1 MAIQKRIFQQFHYS
15 SSADVMGAGN
25 THGWG
30 IVSSSRADD
39 EKINEEITNIMVSEY
54 PIVKGKETTE
64 YMVYVPKYQTFIT
77 IGLSNTDSIKN
88 GRDSR
93 FAHIFMLETKA
104 QEQFFNEHPENF
116 IPELFWEYEK
126 DIQNTKYLASKTC
139 EVLSLNLVKLIHEVG
154 FRTQGEL
161 AYFIKQVYSSLF
173 KSAQTLYICNADGS
187 NFREIAKKMS
197 VLLLYL
203 IPPKFYI
210 GKSFAFFADS
220 DIKST
225 SFVFRNFS
233 DSLNQWTIGQHKEL
247 RGEGYEDAFY
257 LDMAKRLLTM
267 DSKKSFLQLREYLNK
282 HLVSE
287 DYHSIFPIYYEML
300 LKEGKNIHVENWKP
314 QYIDGILYD
323 VAEGKYWELS
333 VYLMNHLKS
342 DAYPARKVESWYK
355 KWMEVADIRKDYTAI
370 EKVKVKSPLSKEETH
385 TFVKTEIKRPK
396 NDNRS
401 LEEIEDEVDKILK
414 LMPSLTSD
422 AQMIL
427 IDDFVSIYRRI
438 VKNQGNVKTMNRYL
452 CDRFEIV
459 RMNNDDIS
467 NLILETIRKNFQQ
480 YVDTET
486 FLKMICIH
494 NKMVMPQ
501 FLGKPKQ
508 EEVKEEK
515 ILEVASPPKTRKS
528 KAPLIVALVALLAA
542 GGVCA
547 AFAVKSMT
555 KEVPVVPSTTPSIT
569 TTMPTTAT
577 STEETTKPKK
587 EKKKNVDTT
596 KADR

>member
-1 MAIQKRIFQQFHYS
+1 MAVQKRTFQQFHYS
-15 SSADVMGAGN
+15 SSANVMGSGN

-30 IVSSSRADD
+30 VVSSSKADD
-39 EKINEEITNIMVSEY
+39 GKMNEEITNIMVSEY

-64 YMVYVPKYQTFIT
+64 YMVYVPRYQTFIT
-77 IGLSNTDSIKN
+77 IGLSHTDSIKN

-93 FAHIFMLETKA
+93 FAHIFMLETK
-104 QEQFFNEHPENF
+104 EDVPFFHIHPENF
-116 IPELFWEYEK
+116 IPELDWEYEK
-126 DIQNTKYLASKTC
+126 DIKQTKYLTSKTC
-139 EVLSLNLVKLIHEVG
+139 EVVPLNLVELIHEVG

-161 AYFIKQVYSSLF
+161 ACFIKQVYNSLF
-173 KSAQTLYICNADGS
+173 KNAQTLYICNPDNS
-187 NFREIAKKMS
+187 KFREVAKKMS
-197 VLLLYL
+197 ALLLYL
-203 IPPKFYI
+203 IPPKFYV

-247 RGEGYEDAFY
+247 RGDGYEDAFY

-282 HLVSE
+282 NLVSE
-287 DYHSIFPIYYEML
+287 DYNSIFPIYYEML
-300 LKEGKNIHVENWKP
+300 LKEGKSLHVENWKP

-333 VYLMNHLKS
+333 VYLMTHLKIN
-342 DAYPARKVESWYK
+342 AYPTKKVEAWYK
-355 KWMEVADIRKDYTAI
+355 KWMEVANARQDYEAI
-370 EKVKVKSPLSKEETH
+370 EKIKAKNPALKEETK
-385 TFVKTEIKRPK
+385 TVVRTEIKRPQ
-396 NDNRS
+396 NDYRT
-401 LEEIEDEVDKILK
+401 LDEIEDEVDRILK

-422 AQMIL
+422 AQKIL
-427 IDDFVSIYRRI
+427 TDDFVNIYKRI
-438 VKNQGNVKTMNRYL
+438 VKNQGNVRKMERYL

-459 RMNNDDIS
+459 RISNDDIS
-467 NLILETIRKNFQQ
+467 NRILETIRKNFQQ

-486 FLKMICIH
+486 FLKLICIH

-501 FLGKPKQ
+501 FLGQPKR
-508 EEVKEEK
+508 EEVREKEP
-515 ILEVASPPKTRKS
+515 LPTASTPIKRKS
-528 KAPLIVALVALLAA
+528 KAPLVAALVVLLAA
-542 GGVCA
+542 GGICT
-547 AFAVKSMT
+547 AFAVKSMQ
-555 KEVPVVPSTTPSIT
+555 KEVPVAPSTTPSIT
-569 TTMPTTAT
+569 TTMPTTST

-587 EKKKNVDTT
+587 EKKKNVDTS